1 MLELKGITKVYRTV
15 DVETTALRDVDLSVT
30 DGEFVAIMGPS
41 GCGKSTLL
49 NILGTLD
56 TPTSGTYS
64 INGELLTGRNE
75 KTLAAFRRRH
85 IGFVFQSFNLVDTL
99 SVRENVEL
107 ALLYR
112 RVKPKLRRTKVDAVL
127 DRVGMGHRARHRPA
141 QLSGGQQQRVA
152 IARALV
158 SEPSIILADEPT
170 GNLDS
175 HHGREVLDTLASLND
190 EGATVIMVTHSVQ
203 HADVVGRL
211 VSLRDGAIVAD
222 ESRRRRLVAS

>member
-1 MLELKGITKVYRTV
+1 MLELQNISKVYRTA
-15 DVETTALRDVDLSVT
+15 DIETTALREINLKVT
-30 DGEFVAIMGPS
+30 EGEFVGIMGPS

-56 TPTSGTYS
+56 TPSDGQYS
-64 INGELLTGRNE
+64 IQGETLVGRTE
-75 KTLAAFRRRH
+75 KALAAFRRKH
-85 IGFVFQSFNLVDTL
+85 IGFIFQSFNLVDNLT
-99 SVRENVEL
+99 VQENVEL

-112 RVKPKLRRTKVDAVL
+112 RVKPKIRREKVGKVL
-127 DRVGMGHRARHRPA
+127 ERVGMSHRARHRPS

-158 SEPSIILADEPT
+158 SEPTIILADEPT

-175 HHGREVLDTLASLND
+175 HHGREVLDTLCSLND
-190 EGATVIMVTHSVQ
+190 EGVTVIMVTHSTQ
-203 HADVVGRL
+203 HADAATRL

-222 ESRRRRLVAS
+222 ESRRRRLAS